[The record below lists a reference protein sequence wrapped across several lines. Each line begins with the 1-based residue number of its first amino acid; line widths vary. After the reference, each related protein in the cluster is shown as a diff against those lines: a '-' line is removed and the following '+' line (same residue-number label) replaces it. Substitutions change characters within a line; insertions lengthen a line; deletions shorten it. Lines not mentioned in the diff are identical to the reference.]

1 MFRAFESFAHTGS
14 NIYTKSMIPGNK
26 ILTNFTS
33 KIVSKKL
40 KVASLQCKLLFKYV
54 ATIVRLVDLDNCS
67 SSELLEVTVL
77 PRCQLESYRTFTQT
91 LNLRSSST
99 PLGTPQVHTRLAF
112 LCLYEWSEQKSYL
125 KRCKTR
131 VLSPSL
137 VKIDHKQ
144 NV

>member
-1 MFRAFESFAHTGS
+1 MFTAFESFAHTGS
-14 NIYTKSMIPGNK
+14 NIYIKSMIPGKK

-33 KIVSKKL
+33 KIVSTKL
-40 KVASLQCKLLFKYV
+40 KVANLQWKLLFKYV

-91 LNLRSSST
+91 LNLRSYST

-112 LCLYEWSEQKSYL
+112 LSLYEWSEQQRYL
-125 KRCKTR
+125 KGYKTKNYSKLLYCQD
-131 VLSPSL
+131 VS
-137 VKIDHKQ
+137 
-144 NV
+144 